1 MKKAMIAT
9 ILVSMS
15 FLATGCGMMN
25 MGSEEAAIVKINTAS
40 ALKGRTIESTL
51 KLINSEKAELIK

>member
-15 FLATGCGMMN
+15 FLATGCALMN
-25 MGSEEAAIVKINTAS
+25 GGEEAAVIKINTAS